1 MDRAASLP
9 NKKGPPFLG
18 RRPFGVAA
26 TSNSRPSGAQG
37 RKIVKFLSSTSPLPL
52 HRQRADGQRHLSF
65 ELLAGNE
72 FLILFHGLRG
82 WIHDFLSLS
91 SNWACPARTT
101 YIAIGTPNGFPGR
114 STQMKAFKGSLP
126 HPRVGPGLPNALN
139 FAGPVDL
146 FNDSFRNRLLSPR
159 LPRFCFL
166 CVQMRRGLI

>member
-1 MDRAASLP
+1 MKLDPL
-9 NKKGPPFLG
+9 
-18 RRPFGVAA
+18 
-26 TSNSRPSGAQG
+26 
-37 RKIVKFLSSTSPLPL
+37 LPL

-65 ELLAGNE
+65 ELLAGSE

-139 FAGPVDL
+139 FDRPVDL
-146 FNDSFRNRLLSPR
+146 FNADLEYRLPPLDPQRAPRRMESTRRESRSGNARNWESFR
-159 LPRFCFL
+159 
-166 CVQMRRGLI
+166 G